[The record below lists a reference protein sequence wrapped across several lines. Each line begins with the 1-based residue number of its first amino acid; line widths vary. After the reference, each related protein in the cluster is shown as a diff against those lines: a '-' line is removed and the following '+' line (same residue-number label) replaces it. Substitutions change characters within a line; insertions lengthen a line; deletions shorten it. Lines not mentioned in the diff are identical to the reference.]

1 VANVPPYGSAAL
13 VSQGLSLKMLK
24 TTNGNARELGSD
36 LRPRERN
43 KLDKARRIKTAA
55 RELFLEQGYD
65 NATTREIARR
75 ADVGLG
81 TLFSY
86 ASDKRDLLFLIYNDI
101 QEELTRKA
109 FATPPA
115 ERAFLRQVMASFA
128 VYYRFFASEPE
139 FMRYVLRE
147 LAFYSSGR
155 QADRFQIGR
164 EAIISGIERLVRS
177 AKKRRVL
184 RTHTKDR
191 VIAQLMFGVYQ
202 AEIRRWL
209 TGGTPQPAA
218 GLAKLRT
225 MLRIVIE
232 GLKPGPGAV

>member
-1 VANVPPYGSAAL
+1 
-13 VSQGLSLKMLK
+13 MLK
-24 TTNGNARELGSD
+24 ITNSTPDDATSG
-36 LRPRERN
+36 LRQRERN
-43 KLDKARRIKTAA
+43 KLDKLRRIKAAA

-86 ASDKRDLLFLIYNDI
+86 ASDKRDLLFLIYNDL
-101 QEELTRKA
+101 QEALTLDA
-109 FATPPA
+109 FRRRPTART
-115 ERAFLRQVMASFA
+115 FLGQVISSFA
-128 VYYRFFASEPE
+128 VYYRFFAQEPE

-147 LAFYSSGR
+147 LTFYSTGR
-155 QADRFQIGR
+155 QAERFQTGR
-164 EAIISGIERLVRS
+164 EVIITGIEELVRA
-177 AKKRRVL
+177 AKKKRQL
-184 RTHTKDR
+184 RSTEKDR
-191 VIAQLMFGVYQ
+191 AIAQLIFGVYQ

-209 TGGTPQPAA
+209 TGKSPKPSI
-218 GLAKLRT
+218 GLARLRA